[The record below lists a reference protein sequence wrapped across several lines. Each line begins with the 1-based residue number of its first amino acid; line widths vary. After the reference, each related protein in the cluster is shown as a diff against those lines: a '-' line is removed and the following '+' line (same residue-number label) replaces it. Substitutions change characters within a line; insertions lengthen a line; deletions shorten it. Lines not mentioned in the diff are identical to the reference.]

1 MPSKRAGKIMVPIE
15 NYPRI
20 SFKST
25 LNEAVHK
32 LEEATLE
39 AHGKTSLPR
48 ALLVYDKDD
57 RILGI
62 VRRRDI
68 LSGLEP
74 KFLCTMANIHQQ
86 EFYNI
91 EIDADL
97 VNLSSGKIGAAM
109 KIQSETLI
117 SEVMK
122 PIVETVKHDD
132 HLAKV
137 IYIMLSHDVNL
148 LPVKKDGRVIGVV
161 RSIDV
166 FREVAD
172 LLR

>member
-1 MPSKRAGKIMVPIE
+1 MPSTRAGKIMVPIE

-20 SFKST
+20 SFKSN
-25 LNEAVHK
+25 LNQAVHK
-32 LEEATLE
+32 LEKATLE

-48 ALLVYDKDD
+48 ALLVYDNQEQ
-57 RILGI
+57 ILGI

-74 KFLCTMANIHQQ
+74 KFMCTMANIHQK
-86 EFYNI
+86 ELYNI
-91 EIDADL
+91 EVDADL
-97 VNLSSGKIGAAM
+97 ANFSSEKIGEAM
-109 KIQSETLI
+109 KAQSEILI

-122 PIVETVKHDD
+122 PIVATVEHDD

-137 IYIMLSHDVNL
+137 IYEMLSHDVNL
-148 LPVKKDGRVIGVV
+148 LLVKRDGRIIGVV